1 VVNTLRVRPA
11 ARALSGRV
19 RPPGDKS
26 ISHRSAILGGL
37 AEGTTE
43 IEGFLVAEDTL
54 ATLTAMETLGARVER
69 DGARVRIAGGRL
81 AAVDLE
87 LDLGNSGTGMRLL
100 AGALCG
106 HPDLYRASVTLT
118 GDASLS
124 RRPMQRIVT
133 PLRRMGA
140 SIESKAGCAPLRIR
154 PRSLSGIEYRCPV
167 ASAQIKSA
175 VLLAG
180 VFAHGAT
187 RVIEPGPSRDHTER
201 MLPVFGQ
208 PLRREGFDVG
218 LDGGGRLTGARVE
231 VPGDLSSAAFAIA
244 AALLVPGSQVR
255 IDSVGVNPTRDG
267 FLRIVEAMG
276 GPVRGEPG
284 DEARREGEEPVTA
297 IDVRA
302 PASLSGLE
310 IPASWVPLAIDE
322 FPVIM
327 ALAAAA
333 DGETIISGAA
343 ELRVK
348 ESDRL
353 AVMVRQLRRLG
364 VRAEERGDGAIIR
377 GGPVRGGRVDAEGD
391 HRIAMAL
398 AVLGLVAEDDVTID
412 GAGWIR
418 TSYPGFVEALS
429 GIGAELAWE

>member
-1 VVNTLRVRPA
+1 
-11 ARALSGRV
+11 
-19 RPPGDKS
+19 
-26 ISHRSAILGGL
+26 
-37 AEGTTE
+37 
-43 IEGFLVAEDTL
+43 
-54 ATLTAMETLGARVER
+54 
-69 DGARVRIAGGRL
+69 
-81 AAVDLE
+81 
-87 LDLGNSGTGMRLL
+87 
-100 AGALCG
+100 
-106 HPDLYRASVTLT
+106 
-118 GDASLS
+118 
-124 RRPMQRIVT
+124 
-133 PLRRMGA
+133 
-140 SIESKAGCAPLRIR
+140 
-154 PRSLSGIEYRCPV
+154 
-167 ASAQIKSA
+167 
-175 VLLAG
+175 
-180 VFAHGAT
+180 
-187 RVIEPGPSRDHTER
+187 
-201 MLPVFGQ
+201 
-208 PLRREGFDVG
+208 
-218 LDGGGRLTGARVE
+218 
-231 VPGDLSSAAFAIA
+231 
-244 AALLVPGSQVR
+244 VR